1 MTMGTILTLALMYM
15 VPLGILSWLF
25 SIKPGYGVL
34 AACVIAAAFG
44 VGGLTILTG

>member
-1 MTMGTILTLALMYM
+1 MTALIIAIMYL

-25 SIKPGYGVL
+25 SIKLGYGVL